1 MNNPLLLAILFFL
14 GTCLFPNETVH
25 FTKAAIIDRDEKMLI
40 FLDQRLAVVYPII
53 QRFRLLITLD
63 PFKITHT
70 WTGSDI
76 CSYRGF
82 YCDNPPD
89 NKTALTV
96 ASIDFNGYQLSAP
109 SIEGFVDQLPDLGL
123 FHVNSN
129 NFGGTVP
136 SKIVN
141 LKYLYELDISNNRFT
156 GQFPTAVLDMP
167 GLTYLDIR
175 FNSFSGSIPPQI
187 FSKNLDV
194 LFVNDNGFTASLPDI
209 PEDDGRAHI
218 LFLTLANNRFNG
230 PLPRSILKSM
240 SSLTEVLFLN
250 NDFTGC
256 VPYEIGFLRG
266 ASVID
271 IGGNKLTGHLPLS
284 LTCLEKVE
292 QLNFAGNL
300 LFGVIPE
307 SVCMLLRVNLVNFS
321 LSDNYFTHMG
331 PWCRSL
337 FEIGVLDVR
346 NNCLP
351 FLPGQRSM
359 KECAEFFFKPK
370 YCPYRWF
377 HSFIPCRYSL
387 ASSSYSRDLNPMVAP
402 SP

>member
-1 MNNPLLLAILFFL
+1 MNNPLLLGILLCL
-14 GTCLFPNETVH
+14 GTCLDALPDPSSNGTE
-25 FTKAAIIDRDEKMLI
+25 EMLI
-40 FLDQRLAVVYPII
+40 FLDQRLAVAYPVI
-53 QRFRLLITLD
+53 QRFKLLITLD
-63 PFKITHT
+63 PFKITQT
-70 WTGSDI
+70 WIGSDI

-96 ASIDFNGYQLSAP
+96 ASIDFNGFQLSAP
-109 SIEGFVDQLPDLGL
+109 SIEGFVDQLPDLAL

-136 SKIVN
+136 TNIVN

-187 FSKNLDV
+187 FSKSLDV

-209 PEDDGRAHI
+209 PEDDGGAHI
-218 LFLTLANNRFNG
+218 LYLTLANNKLKG
-230 PLPRSILKSM
+230 PLPSSVLRSM
-240 SSLTEVLFLN
+240 SSLSEVVFLN

-256 VPYEIGFLRG
+256 IPYEIGFLKG

-271 IGGNKLTGHLPLS
+271 IGGNKLTGPLPFS

-307 SVCMLLRVNLVNFS
+307 PVCMLLRDNLVNLS
-321 LSDNYFTHMG
+321 LSDNYFTHLG
-331 PWCRSL
+331 PWCRGL
-337 FEIGVLDVR
+337 VETGVLDVR

-351 FLPGQRSM
+351 FFFPGQRSM
-359 KECAEFFFKPK
+359 KECAEFFLKRPK
-370 YCPYRWF
+370 YYCPHRWF
-377 HSFIPCRYSL
+377 NSFIPCRYSL
-387 ASSSYSRDLNPMVAP
+387 TSSRDEMPMVAP